1 MFLVLYTLLMSSNNV
16 NRDLQTAGAVTEQ
29 TMTSF
34 AADIKQMMTDWDNAT
49 PAQREDALRKA
60 AALAGSTAPLTNS
73 PIRLSDVDFNTNEFE
88 RSHGRQPRGR
98 GGWGFV
104 AYEFSRANNYLDHVK
119 WFNGT
124 YQDAKRQ
131 ARAAFAAEGVMEVVV
146 CS

>member
-1 MFLVLYTLLMSSNNV
+1 MDSKNV
-16 NRDLQTAGAVTEQ
+16 NRGLRTEGAVTEK
-29 TMTSF
+29 TM
-34 AADIKQMMTDWDNAT
+34 NAS
-49 PAQREDALRKA
+49 
-60 AALAGSTAPLTNS
+60 STAPLTNS
-73 PIRLSDVDFNTNEFE
+73 PTRLSGVEFNTNEYE
-88 RSHGRQPRGR
+88 REHNRMPRGR

>member
-1 MFLVLYTLLMSSNNV
+1 MPLKKSAKKKLN
-16 NRDLQTAGAVTEQ
+16 
-29 TMTSF
+29 
-34 AADIKQMMTDWDNAT
+34 AAIDKKKKRVQFFQYDV
-49 PAQREDALRKA
+49 PA
-60 AALAGSTAPLTNS
+60 APLTNS
-73 PIRLSDVDFNTNEFE
+73 PIRLSDVEFNTNEFE